1 MGPTGPLK
9 PQPPYKIRPCDHT
22 WGSVQCIT
30 AHACQSKTF
39 DVVVP
44 AFDHMFKDW
53 TSYASNCRLL
63 LTVMSRTQVQLAV
76 PALVLPVTRGRAKTE
91 VLSVLHD
98 LKAAAKTTTFAEIA
112 ISLCGTEY
120 QAHSLLRDCV
130 WSLCA
135 FLDHPD
141 QRERGATQSRA

>member
-1 MGPTGPLK
+1 M
-9 PQPPYKIRPCDHT
+9 
-22 WGSVQCIT
+22 
-30 AHACQSKTF
+30 
-39 DVVVP
+39 P
-44 AFDHMFKDW
+44 AFDHMFDSW
-53 TSYASNCRLL
+53 TSYASNPRLL
-63 LTVMSRTQVQLAV
+63 SSVMGRAKVQLAV
-76 PALVLPVTRGRAKTE
+76 PALVLPDTRGRAKTE

-98 LKAAAKTTTFAEIA
+98 LKAAAKTTTFVEIA

-141 QRERGATQSRA
+141 QRDVARGN